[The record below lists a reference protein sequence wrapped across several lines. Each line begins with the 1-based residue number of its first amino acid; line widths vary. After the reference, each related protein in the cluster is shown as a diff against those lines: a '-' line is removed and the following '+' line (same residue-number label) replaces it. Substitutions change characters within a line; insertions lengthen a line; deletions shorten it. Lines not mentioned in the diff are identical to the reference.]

1 MGVIAPQTQ
10 SMRNLMNRNHLIE
23 VLFTVAQ
30 QVAHTAQTVD
40 WFIDGGLRRPPHI
53 RVEKGTGSEIA
64 ET

>member
-1 MGVIAPQTQ
+1 
-10 SMRNLMNRNHLIE
+10 MNRNHLIE